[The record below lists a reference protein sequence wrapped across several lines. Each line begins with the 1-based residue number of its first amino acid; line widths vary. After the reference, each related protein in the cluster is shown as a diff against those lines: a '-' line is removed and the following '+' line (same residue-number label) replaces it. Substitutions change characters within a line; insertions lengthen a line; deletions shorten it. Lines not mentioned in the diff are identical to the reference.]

1 MGLADKLAFGMGSKL
16 EGNSFDT
23 AKNDKKNPK
32 KESKDLIPKNQHQ
45 LVFTY
50 EKRNGKPVTLVGRFN
65 ISEDEKKEVLKLL
78 KKKLACGGSIND
90 EWLELQGDV
99 KEKIKAVLEAYGWKF
114 RKYLHLTKTPHNIF
128 YLKNLLHQKVF
139 AYLIL

>member
-1 MGLADKLAFGMGSKL
+1 MGLADKLAFGLGAKL

-23 AKNDKKNPK
+23 TKEDKKNPK
-32 KESKDLIPKNQHQ
+32 KSSTEIIPKNQHQ

-65 ISEDEKKEVLKLL
+65 ISLDDKKEILKLL
-78 KKKLACGGSIND
+78 KKKLACGGSINE

-99 KEKIKAVLEAYGWKF
+99 KDKIKTILESDGWKF
-114 RKYLHLTKTPHNIF
+114 RK
-128 YLKNLLHQKVF
+128 
-139 AYLIL
+139 

>member
-32 KESKDLIPKNQHQ
+32 KESKDLVPKNQHQ

-78 KKKLACGGSIND
+78 KKKLACGGAINN
-90 EWLELQGDV
+90 EWLEIQGDF
-99 KEKIKAVLEAYGWKF
+99 KDKIKEILTKENWKF
-114 RKYLHLTKTPHNIF
+114 R
-128 YLKNLLHQKVF
+128 
-139 AYLIL
+139 